1 MATLSKKREFE
12 RKQDMSYFS
21 PDEIQLAPENEL
33 LYDAFSPNTNDDD
46 YGLYASIKEEGIR
59 EPLHISADGF
69 LLSGHRRYA
78 VAWEWLNL
86 HEVPVIIHHEYCW
99 SEMSKDERLK
109 VLADFNNQRDKSFT
123 ERVREKLI
131 EVDPD
136 DAYRALIID
145 RQQRDRDIV
154 SNIDMGPPKK
164 RARITTMDFLNAAKK
179 IIETEKA
186 YWPLTV
192 RRIHYLLLNDP
203 PLLHDKRPL
212 RYANNRDDYNK
223 LSKLLLRA
231 RLTGKIPMEA
241 IIDETRSVYT
251 PVLYSN
257 PSSYIRDELQYFLR
271 YYRRDL
277 LRGQKNHIEVVCEKE
292 GLFRHITA
300 VTEDYGIPV
309 TSGKGFASLPPR
321 NGMAKRFTAS
331 GKMTLVLLLLT
342 DFDPEGE
349 VIAKTFPRSIRDDFS
364 ITNVVPVKVAIS
376 GEDVKQHNLPADM
389 EAKESSP
396 NYEKFV
402 EKYGVKIAE
411 LDAAPV
417 SLLQE
422 KLRNAIEGCLDMD
435 AFLNEQKQER
445 KDAVEI
451 KAMKEA
457 VVQFIAGR
465 KEGS

>member
-1 MATLSKKREFE
+1 MTTLSKHTAPE
-12 RKQDMSYFS
+12 RKQGLSYFS
-21 PDEIQLAPENEL
+21 PDEIQQAPENEL

-59 EPLHISADGF
+59 EPLHISADGV

-78 VAWEWLNL
+78 VASEWLDL
-86 HEVPVIIHHEYCW
+86 QEVPVIIHHEYFW
-99 SEMSKDERLK
+99 SEMSREERLK
-109 VLADFNNQRDKSFT
+109 VLADFNKQRDKSFT
-123 ERVREKLI
+123 EKVREQLL
-131 EVDPD
+131 EVDPE
-136 DAYRALIID
+136 DAYHALIAD
-145 RQQRDRDIV
+145 RRGRERKIKT
-154 SNIDMGPPKK
+154 NIDMGDRKR

-179 IIETEKA
+179 IIETEKE
-186 YWPLTV
+186 YWPLTL
-192 RRIHYLLLNDP
+192 RRVHYLLLNDP
-203 PLLHDKRPL
+203 PLLHDKRPT
-212 RYANNRDDYNK
+212 RYANSRNDYNK
-223 LSKLLLRA
+223 LSRLLVRA
-231 RLTGKIPMEA
+231 RLTGEVPMEA
-241 IIDETRSVYT
+241 IIDETRSVYA
-251 PVLYSN
+251 PVVYSN
-257 PSSYIRDELQYFLR
+257 PSVYVRDELQHFLR
-271 YYRRDL
+271 YYCRDL
-277 LRGQKNHIEVVCEKE
+277 LRGQQNHIEVVCEKE

-321 NGMAKRFTAS
+321 TEMAKRFTAS

-349 VIAKTFPRSIRDDFS
+349 VIAKTFPRSMRDDFS
-364 ITNVVPVKVAIS
+364 ITNIVPVKVAIS

-396 NYEKFV
+396 NYKKFV
-402 EKYGVKIAE
+402 EKYGVKVAE

-435 AFLNEQKQER
+435 AFLNEQQQER

-465 KEGS
+465 KDG